1 MATGAIPIRIGLLYD
16 FPQGDG
22 LFSDSLRLG
31 LDDVAATGRLDREIE
46 LVDKQGRGLPS
57 GSEHDIVR
65 AFGALVDDGA
75 VGSIRPAIS
84 DNALIAAPPAD
95 QAGVPA
101 LHQPRGG

>member
-46 LVDKQGRGLPS
+46 LVDKQARGLPS
-57 GSEHDIVR
+57 GSEHDIVC
-65 AFGALVDDGA
+65 AFGVIGA
-75 VGSIRPAIS
+75 SCASR
-84 DNALIAAPPAD
+84 LFRERAD
-95 QAGVPA
+95 EREHEYQA
-101 LHQPRGG
+101 Q